1 MEQCSVTP
9 KRRPEPASTNAPARP
24 ATKHY
29 LSETADTLI
38 RPHLFEPNF
47 SGLKKWSSV
56 GHKRQRN
63 M

>member
-1 MEQCSVTP
+1 MEQRSVTP
-9 KRRPEPASTNAPARP
+9 NRLPQAASTNAPARP
-24 ATKHY
+24 AIKRH

-38 RPHLFEPNF
+38 RPFLFEPKF

-56 GHKRQRN
+56 GHKRQRI

>member
-1 MEQCSVTP
+1 MEQGSVTP
-9 KRRPEPASTNAPARP
+9 KRLPQPASTNAPARP
-24 ATKHY
+24 ATKHC
-29 LSETADTLI
+29 LSETADILI
-38 RPHLFEPNF
+38 RPLLFEPEF